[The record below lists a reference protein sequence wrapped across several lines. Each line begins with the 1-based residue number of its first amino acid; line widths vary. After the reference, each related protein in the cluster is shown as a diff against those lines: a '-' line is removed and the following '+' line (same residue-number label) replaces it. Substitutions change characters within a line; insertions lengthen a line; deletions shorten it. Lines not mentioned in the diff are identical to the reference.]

1 MFHGLSLKATCGHS
15 HNILSIT
22 TSALLGGRGDFAS
35 DDEEALVGP
44 FGGFAA
50 TYGYSIWPLQKV
62 RSYGVF
68 CHIVVL

>member
-15 HNILSIT
+15 HNILSVT

-35 DDEEALVGP
+35 DDEEAGAFVGP
-44 FGGFAA
+44 FGGGVAA
-50 TYGYSIWPLQKV
+50 TYGYSICPLQKV

-68 CHIVVL
+68 